1 MRTHHTCRATL
12 RSADDQAL
20 GHPPISA
27 GTHGSSDLRLHPTT
41 AGGDRDGCPGRRSPR
56 VGNQDLS
63 GEVERARVMYSTEPL
78 GQRGFRRHSVSKAY
92 TRTRLLLSPV
102 RPCKAFANMRRYSC
116 LFTKQCKRVMKG
128 HNRGVVTVEYSP
140 SQRIIV
146 SAGFDHDV
154 LVWSSVGGQVM
165 KRRKRRTTNSI
176 CSPAAVPP
184 CFIVVVCFNFL
195 AMGRGEG
202 SGGM

>member
-1 MRTHHTCRATL
+1 MRTHHTYRATL

-116 LFTKQCKRVMKG
+116 LFTKTVQACDEGPQPRGGDCRVQPLPA
-128 HNRGVVTVEYSP
+128 HHRQRWIRPRRARLEFRGG
-140 SQRIIV
+140 
-146 SAGFDHDV
+146 AGDETP
-154 LVWSSVGGQVM
+154 
-165 KRRKRRTTNSI
+165 KT
-176 CSPAAVPP
+176 
-184 CFIVVVCFNFL
+184 
-195 AMGRGEG
+195 
-202 SGGM
+202 